1 MNPTAN
7 KQMTSLPRAA
17 DAPVPQAGTEQ
28 TAPDAAANSQAPQAP
43 QEKPEEKPEESSGL
57 GTVVDVVSDTIDVVS
72 SIASI
77 FE

>member
-1 MNPTAN
+1 MI
-7 KQMTSLPRAA
+7 SLPRPA

-28 TAPDAAANSQAPQAP
+28 AAADPVPQAGTQQP
-43 QEKPEEKPEESSGL
+43 AADPGATPTAHEEKPEESSGL
-57 GTVVDVVSDTIDVVS
+57 GTVVDVISDTIDVVS